1 MANRYIRTDVIWGLK
16 KVSQAKVLGY
26 QFNRLANCSNH
37 IDKVKS
43 KIAKVSKMIFLAGKN
58 DIYKWRRLYIFMQ
71 YIISIL
77 YYGSH

>member
-1 MANRYIRTDVIWGLK
+1 MANRYIRTEEIEGLK
-16 KVSQAKVLGY
+16 KVSQSKVLGY

-37 IDKVKS
+37 IDKTKL